1 MELLQGI
8 SQVAKIFYHPSFH
21 SKISLYV
28 LSRPKLNLETIN
40 FENFWNVYFW
50 EKKITF
56 LNQNPYAGAVKI
68 VAPLPEKSNF
78 ESSEADLV
86 EVEQSKDDVTTE
98 STSITQQKLKGIQ
111 KILLT
116 QILTRRLL

>member
-1 MELLQGI
+1 M
-8 SQVAKIFYHPSFH
+8 
-21 SKISLYV
+21 
-28 LSRPKLNLETIN
+28 
-40 FENFWNVYFW
+40 
-50 EKKITF
+50 TF

-68 VAPLPEKSNF
+68 AAPLPEKSNF
-78 ESSEADLV
+78 DSSEADLV

-116 QILTRRLL
+116 QILDLKATIERCKCCI

>member
-1 MELLQGI
+1 MRTNPRF
-8 SQVAKIFYHPSFH
+8 K
-21 SKISLYV
+21 
-28 LSRPKLNLETIN
+28 
-40 FENFWNVYFW
+40 
-50 EKKITF
+50 
-56 LNQNPYAGAVKI
+56 NPYAGAVKI

-116 QILTRRLL
+116 QILT